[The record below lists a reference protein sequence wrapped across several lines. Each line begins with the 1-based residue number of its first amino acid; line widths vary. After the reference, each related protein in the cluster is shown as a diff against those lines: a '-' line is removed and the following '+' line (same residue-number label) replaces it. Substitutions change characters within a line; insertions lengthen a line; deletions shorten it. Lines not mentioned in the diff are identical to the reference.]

1 MFIGFDAKRVFNN
14 RTGLGNYSRIL
25 LRDLHAL
32 QSPPQMALFTPKVS
46 LEHDFLI
53 HQQGV
58 KRVLPKAG
66 FKHFGSIWRS
76 YQLAKEANV
85 LGVNVFHGL
94 SNELPQGLEK
104 YKIPSVVTI
113 HDLIFLE
120 RPELY
125 AAADRLI
132 YKHKFEQACKRANL
146 VLATSEA
153 TKRDILKHFK
163 IKEEKV
169 KVLYQDCH
177 DGFAQNFSAQEK
189 ELVLKQLG
197 ISTPY
202 LLSVGTLEKRK
213 NHLRLIK
220 AYHENKLYTH
230 QLILVGKR
238 ADAAPEI
245 DAYITQ
251 HKLERYIKII
261 EGIDL
266 HKLQVLYSSAA
277 VFVYISEIE
286 GFGIPVLEAMK
297 AGIPTICSNI
307 SSMPEVAGNA
317 ALLVDPIN
325 LAEIKSA
332 LSELVQTETT
342 RNELKQKMP
351 EQVEKFNGK
360 KLAGRLLSMYESL

>member
-46 LEHDFLI
+46 LEHDFLL

-76 YQLAKEANV
+76 YKLAKEANF

-163 IKEEKV
+163 
-169 KVLYQDCH
+169 
-177 DGFAQNFSAQEK
+177 
-189 ELVLKQLG
+189 
-197 ISTPY
+197 
-202 LLSVGTLEKRK
+202 
-213 NHLRLIK
+213 
-220 AYHENKLYTH
+220 
-230 QLILVGKR
+230 
-238 ADAAPEI
+238 
-245 DAYITQ
+245 
-251 HKLERYIKII
+251 HKTN
-261 EGIDL
+261 
-266 HKLQVLYSSAA
+266 
-277 VFVYISEIE
+277 
-286 GFGIPVLEAMK
+286 M
-297 AGIPTICSNI
+297 
-307 SSMPEVAGNA
+307 
-317 ALLVDPIN
+317 
-325 LAEIKSA
+325 
-332 LSELVQTETT
+332 
-342 RNELKQKMP
+342 
-351 EQVEKFNGK
+351 
-360 KLAGRLLSMYESL
+360 